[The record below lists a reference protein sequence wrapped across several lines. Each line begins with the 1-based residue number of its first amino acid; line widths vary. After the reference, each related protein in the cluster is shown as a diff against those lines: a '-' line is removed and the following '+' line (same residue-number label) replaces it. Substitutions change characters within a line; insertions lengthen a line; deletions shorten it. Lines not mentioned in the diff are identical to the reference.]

1 MKNYY
6 DSMSRGGNMSLFGN
20 VDLVALGLYI
30 ALVLIGLLSITSASY
45 DSESTSIFSMQHN
58 YMKQLMWIGFSSV
71 AAVVILLLERSYFH
85 MFSYPAYVFGI
96 LMLLACLLFGREV
109 NGAKAWFEFGSV
121 RIQPVEFVK
130 IATALTMARVMSSY
144 SFNINRIS
152 DLAKIIG
159 VLLLPLAIIIKQ
171 NDTGSGLVLGA
182 FIFVMYR
189 EGLTKYLYFPAIF
202 TVALFICSFI
212 FAPEA
217 IFITLLILFAAYT
230 LLKTGAVLVHV
241 RFLAAMFCAMILL
254 AVATPL
260 SAYQSIMIVCAIA
273 AVTLGIIAIKSRA
286 LMLLWPVMM
295 YIYAMLLVPT
305 CDFLFTKLEPHQQNR
320 ILTFVGMKSDPKGID
335 YNVIQSQ
342 IAIGSGNFFGKGYMQ
357 GTQIRY
363 DYVPEKHTDFIFC
376 TVGEE
381 WGFFGTLFV
390 ISLYVALI
398 FRLMRMGERI
408 GETFGRVY
416 CYSVAAILLFHV
428 WVNVGMTIGLMPVMG
443 IPLPL
448 MSYGG
453 SSLVAFTILIMIA
466 IRLDAST
473 DDKSVYSV

>member
-96 LMLLACLLFGREV
+96 LMLLACLVFGREV

-121 RIQPVEFVK
+121 RVQPVEFVK

-217 IFITLLILFAAYT
+217 IFITLLILFATYT

-241 RFLAAMFCAMILL
+241 RFLAAMFCIIMLVVDLL
-254 AVATPL
+254 
-260 SAYQSIMIVCAIA
+260 
-273 AVTLGIIAIKSRA
+273 
-286 LMLLWPVMM
+286 
-295 YIYAMLLVPT
+295 YA
-305 CDFLFTKLEPHQQNR
+305 F
-320 ILTFVGMKSDPKGID
+320 IDPRVKARYTQG
-335 YNVIQSQ
+335 
-342 IAIGSGNFFGKGYMQ
+342 GK
-357 GTQIRY
+357 
-363 DYVPEKHTDFIFC
+363 H
-376 TVGEE
+376 
-381 WGFFGTLFV
+381 
-390 ISLYVALI
+390 
-398 FRLMRMGERI
+398 
-408 GETFGRVY
+408 
-416 CYSVAAILLFHV
+416 
-428 WVNVGMTIGLMPVMG
+428 
-443 IPLPL
+443 
-448 MSYGG
+448 
-453 SSLVAFTILIMIA
+453 
-466 IRLDAST
+466 
-473 DDKSVYSV
+473 

>member
-1 MKNYY
+1 
-6 DSMSRGGNMSLFGN
+6 
-20 VDLVALGLYI
+20 
-30 ALVLIGLLSITSASY
+30 
-45 DSESTSIFSMQHN
+45 
-58 YMKQLMWIGFSSV
+58 
-71 AAVVILLLERSYFH
+71 
-85 MFSYPAYVFGI
+85 
-96 LMLLACLLFGREV
+96 
-109 NGAKAWFEFGSV
+109 
-121 RIQPVEFVK
+121 
-130 IATALTMARVMSSY
+130 
-144 SFNINRIS
+144 
-152 DLAKIIG
+152 
-159 VLLLPLAIIIKQ
+159 
-171 NDTGSGLVLGA
+171 
-182 FIFVMYR
+182 
-189 EGLTKYLYFPAIF
+189 
-202 TVALFICSFI
+202 
-212 FAPEA
+212 
-217 IFITLLILFAAYT
+217 
-230 LLKTGAVLVHV
+230 
-241 RFLAAMFCAMILL
+241 MILL

-295 YIYAMLLVPT
+295 YIYAMLFVPT

>member
-1 MKNYY
+1 M
-6 DSMSRGGNMSLFGN
+6 RLFGN
-20 VDLVALGLYI
+20 IDLFTLGLYI
-30 ALVLIGLLSITSASY
+30 ALVLIGLLSIVSASF
-45 DSESTSIFSMQHN
+45 DSESSNIFAMSHN
-58 YMKQLMWIGFSSV
+58 YMKQLMWIGISSV
-71 AAVVILLLERSYFH
+71 AAVVILLLERRYFH
-85 MFSYPAYVFGI
+85 MFAYPAYVIGI
-96 LMLLACLLFGREV
+96 VMLLACLAFGREV
-109 NGAKAWFEFGSV
+109 NGAKAWFEFGGV
-121 RIQPVEFVK
+121 RVQPVEFVK
-130 IATALTMARVMSSY
+130 IATALTMARVMSAY
-144 SFNINRIS
+144 SFNIRRIS
-152 DLAKIIG
+152 DLAKICG
-159 VLLLPLAIIIKQ
+159 VLLLPLAIIILQ
-171 NDTGSGLVLGA
+171 NDTGSGLVLGS
-182 FIFVMYR
+182 FLFVMYR

-212 FAPEA
+212 FTPES
-217 IFITLLILFAAYT
+217 IFITLLLLFTGYT
-230 LLKTGAVLVHV
+230 LLKTGAVKEHIC
-241 RFLAAMFCAMILL
+241 FLAALFFVMLL
-254 AVATPL
+254 LTVATPL
-260 SAYQSIMIVCAIA
+260 SGYQAIMIVCSIA
-273 AVTLGIIAIKSRA
+273 VVVIGIIAIKTRA
-286 LMLLWPVMM
+286 LMLLWPLLM
-295 YIYAMLLVPT
+295 YLYAMLFVPT

-320 ILTFVGMKSDPKGID
+320 ILTFVGMKSDPRGID
-335 YNVIQSQ
+335 YNVIQSK
-342 IAIGSGNFFGKGYMQ
+342 IAIGSGNLFGKGYMQ

-381 WGFFGTLFV
+381 WGFIGTLLV

-453 SSLVAFTILIMIA
+453 SSLLAFTILIMIA

-473 DDKSVYSV
+473 TDDNIYAL